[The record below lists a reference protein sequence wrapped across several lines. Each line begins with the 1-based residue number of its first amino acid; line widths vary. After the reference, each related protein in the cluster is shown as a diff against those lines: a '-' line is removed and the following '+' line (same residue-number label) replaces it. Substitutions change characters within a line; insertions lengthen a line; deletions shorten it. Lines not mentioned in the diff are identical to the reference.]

1 MAQQWRI
8 RLQCRSH
15 RRPRFHPWVRKIPWR
30 RKWQP
35 TSRFLPGESHG
46 QRSLVDY
53 SPVGSQRVWQDWAA
67 KHICSYHRW
76 RVQAHLNW
84 GFLPKSSPSLF
95 FFFFWSHFQHWRCWL
110 GYDFSETQS
119 LAEAHTDCWQNSIIC
134 GWRTGLPIFLL
145 AAWLLEAI
153 MVPYHLTLF
162 YFVKAGKREALTL
175 VY

>member
-1 MAQQWRI
+1 MAQLWRI
-8 RLQCRSH
+8 RLQCRNH
-15 RRPRFHPWVRKIPWR
+15 RRRRFHPWVRKIPWR

-35 TSRFLPGESHG
+35 TPRFLPGESHG

-53 SPVGSQRVWQDWAA
+53 SPVGSQRVWQDWVA

-84 GFLPKSSPSLF
+84 GFLRKSSPTHF
-95 FFFFWSHFQHWRCWL
+95 FFFFKP
-110 GYDFSETQS
+110 FSTLKV
-119 LAEAHTDCWQNSIIC
+119 LAGLRFFWNSESSRSSDCWQNSIIC

-145 AAWLLEAI
+145 AARLLEAI
-153 MVPYHLTLF
+153 MVPYQLTFF
-162 YFVKAGKREALTL
+162 YFIKAGKREALTL